1 MKKNFFNIENHFYKL
16 APFSRLEKF
25 IIQLELFKKS
35 INARGDI
42 IEFGVYKG
50 NSLIRLISFNKIY
63 NKTKKKVFAFDVFN
77 KFPIGQNKKDKKQR
91 KNFIKNAGENSI
103 KVKELKNI
111 LKKKKFKNF
120 SLVKGDVLET
130 IPKFLIK
137 NKNSKF
143 SFINLDLDLYE
154 PSLYVLEMFYPKLSK
169 NGIIMLDNY
178 GEFYGETK
186 AVKEFIVR
194 KKIKIKKLILGKKIL
209 FYIQK

>member
-1 MKKNFFNIENHFYKL
+1 M
-16 APFSRLEKF
+16 
-25 IIQLELFKKS
+25 
-35 INARGDI
+35 
-42 IEFGVYKG
+42 
-50 NSLIRLISFNKIY
+50 
-63 NKTKKKVFAFDVFN
+63 
-77 KFPIGQNKKDKKQR
+77 
-91 KNFIKNAGENSI
+91 
-103 KVKELKNI
+103 
-111 LKKKKFKNF
+111 
-120 SLVKGDVLET
+120 VKGDVLET

-186 AVKEFIVR
+186 AVKEFVVR
-194 KKIKIKKLILGKKIL
+194 KKIKIKKLTLDKKIL